1 MVPVFGTPRGDA
13 VGGAEEQW
21 TVGPRTAAR
30 STRCRGG
37 RPLGSR
43 NLISSVPQRMTKN
56 GGRQV
61 TSILIALLSA
71 QVIQSTTLAYI
82 AADAGSR
89 IGAVQRGAIRMRV
102 AARAHGYGGVVF
114 EWLKPDA
121 FVEELGVST
130 MQAP

>member
-1 MVPVFGTPRGDA
+1 
-13 VGGAEEQW
+13 
-21 TVGPRTAAR
+21 
-30 STRCRGG
+30 
-37 RPLGSR
+37 
-43 NLISSVPQRMTKN
+43 
-56 GGRQV
+56 
-61 TSILIALLSA
+61 LIALLSA

-121 FVEELGVST
+121 FVEEFGVST
-130 MQAP
+130 MQAPIMTD